1 MRLTRIVL
9 ASTLETSRT
18 QRFMNPNPENFP
30 DPAADSESVDASGP
44 SAESGAGQTIES
56 AEKSS
61 VEHALPDGR
70 QAETPAAPTVSRTLK
85 GSQKVVL
92 RSSW

>member
-1 MRLTRIVL
+1 
-9 ASTLETSRT
+9 
-18 QRFMNPNPENFP
+18 MNPNPENFP

-70 QAETPAAPTVSRTLK
+70 QAETPAAPNSEPDLE
-85 GSQKVVL
+85 GISE
-92 RSSW
+92 SSSPIELVNQS